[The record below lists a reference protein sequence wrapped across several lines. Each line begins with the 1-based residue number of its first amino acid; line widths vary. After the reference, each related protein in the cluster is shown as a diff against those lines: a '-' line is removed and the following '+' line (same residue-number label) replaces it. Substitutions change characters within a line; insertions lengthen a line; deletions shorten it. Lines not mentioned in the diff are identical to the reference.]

1 MRLKRGNGIINIKR
15 ITGSTGYINVIKEGA
30 MKKLLYG
37 IGFVV
42 LSLIVSCLAGQIFCI
57 LFGSMDIIMATGN
70 IIGFMMPAA
79 FVVPTIYLN
88 VAERK

>member
-1 MRLKRGNGIINIKR
+1 
-15 ITGSTGYINVIKEGA
+15 

-57 LFGSMDIIMATGN
+57 LFGSYDIVIATGN
-70 IIGFMMPAA
+70 IIGFMMPAVFMLPA
-79 FVVPTIYLN
+79 IYLS
-88 VAERK
+88 ASGRK

>member
-57 LFGSMDIIMATGN
+57 LFGSMDIIATGN

-79 FVVPTIYLN
+79 FVVPAIYLN